1 VKLKRERKEKK
12 IIKKPKWE
20 MHAYFLDAC
29 NCDWGCPCQ
38 FNAKPTHGNCE
49 GVAGYHI
56 LDGSYDNSVKLDGFN
71 MALIA
76 SWPGPIHE
84 GHGKASFYIDNR
96 TDENQFEALSNV
108 ITGKAGGGP
117 FELYSSTIEELQ
129 EPMRA
134 SVNFQ
139 TKGTRSRVVVF
150 GGNKGGYDDRK
161 DRIMT
166 TRRGAGG
173 EEEREQEQKSKNILA
188 EAWLE
193 PIRNPVTGK
202 VHRAIIE
209 IPEGFE
215 SNRMDQ
221 TSLKNLVADDGYL
234 SFRYQG
240 TYGSFSE
247 SVWKGP

>member
-1 VKLKRERKEKK
+1 LNLKREKKKEK
-12 IIKKPKWE
+12 IIKPKWQ

-38 FNAKPTHGNCE
+38 FNAKPTHDNCE

-56 LDGSYDNSVKLDGFN
+56 LNGSYDNGVKLDGFN

-96 TDENQFEALSNV
+96 ADEEQFEALSNI

-117 FELYSSTIEELQ
+117 FALYASTIEEFQ
-129 EPMRA
+129 EPKRA
-134 SVNFQ
+134 SVKFQ
-139 TKGTRSRVVVF
+139 PKDIRSRVVVF
-150 GGNKGGYDDRK
+150 GDKGDDDDRK
-161 DRIMT
+161 K
-166 TRRGAGG
+166 TRRGGGGGG
-173 EEEREQEQKSKNILA
+173 EKQSKDILA

-193 PIRNPVTGK
+193 PIRNPVTGR

-221 TSLKNLVADDGYL
+221 ASMKKLVADDGYL
-234 SFRYQG
+234 SFRYEG

-247 SVWKGP
+247 NVWKGP